1 MYTAHLILFH
11 FAGIEIFYKLKV
23 YGYPTSRASLCLVFQ
38 SCSIL
43 CDPTDCSPPGSSVYR
58 DYPGKD
64 TGVGCHA
71 LLQGLFPTQGLNP
84 GLPHCRRILY
94 CLSHQGSPSHVYV
107 YMYLYIYTYIYT
119 YRYIC
124 IYMSFT
130 GGSDVKESACNAGDM
145 GLIPWRRKW
154 QPTPV
159 YLLGESHGQARTL
172 EWAAFPFSRVSSQ
185 PRG

>member
-1 MYTAHLILFH
+1 M
-11 FAGIEIFYKLKV
+11 
-23 YGYPTSRASLCLVFQ
+23 
-38 SCSIL
+38 
-43 CDPTDCSPPGSSVYR
+43 DCSPPGSSACG
-58 DYPGKD
+58 DSLGKN
-64 TGVGCHA
+64 TGVGCQA
-71 LLQGLFPTQGLNP
+71 LLQKEIPTQGLNL
-84 GLPHCRRILY
+84 GLLHCRRILY
-94 CLSHQGSPSHVYV
+94 HLSHQGSPSHVYV

-159 YLLGESHGQARTL
+159 YLLGESHGQRNLAVYSPWGFKESDTT
-172 EWAAFPFSRVSSQ
+172 EVT
-185 PRG
+185 GHIYTHIYIHYIYNI